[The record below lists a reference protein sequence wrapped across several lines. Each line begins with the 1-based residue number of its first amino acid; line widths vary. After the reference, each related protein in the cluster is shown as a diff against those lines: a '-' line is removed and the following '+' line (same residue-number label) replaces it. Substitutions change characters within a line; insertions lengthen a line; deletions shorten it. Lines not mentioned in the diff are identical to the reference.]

1 MDKTERKGK
10 GYKSYKELKTKL
22 DTNREYFSLIL

>member
-1 MDKTERKGK
+1 MDKTERK

-22 DTNREYFSLIL
+22 DTNKEYFSLIL